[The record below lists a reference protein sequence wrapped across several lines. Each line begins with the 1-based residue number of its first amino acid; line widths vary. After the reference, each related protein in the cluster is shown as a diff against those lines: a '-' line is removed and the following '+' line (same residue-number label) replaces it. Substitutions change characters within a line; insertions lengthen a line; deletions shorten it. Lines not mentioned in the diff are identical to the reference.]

1 MQLAS
6 TAPSLPPQFI
16 TGCSP
21 AASLSQALTGRLTGL
36 YLDEYQS
43 EPTRGTRGQ
52 SDSAN
57 FAALF
62 ERPLIPGEKLRQA
75 SGSDIDPAY
84 RSRPAHVPGRVR
96 RVRPEGR
103 KL

>member
-1 MQLAS
+1 MPAVQGRKKPNCWLCKKNGKTDRETAS
-6 TAPSLPPQFI
+6 ELMPKDDAAQK
-16 TGCSP
+16 G
-21 AASLSQALTGRLTGL
+21 ASLEETESIL
-36 YLDEYQS
+36 S
-43 EPTRGTRGQ
+43 
-52 SDSAN
+52 S
-57 FAALF
+57 
-62 ERPLIPGEKLRQA
+62 RPLIPGEKLRQA